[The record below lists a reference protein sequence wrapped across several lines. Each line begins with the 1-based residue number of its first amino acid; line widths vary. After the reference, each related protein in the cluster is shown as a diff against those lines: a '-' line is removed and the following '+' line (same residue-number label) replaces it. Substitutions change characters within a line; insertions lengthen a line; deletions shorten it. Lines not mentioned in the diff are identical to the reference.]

1 MHAADRVLTAK
12 LLPPRARRHTL
23 VRRRLQERLR
33 EVWEVPLT
41 IIQAGPGYGKTTA
54 LASFLAEQ
62 PHAQAWYS
70 IGEEDADPLP
80 FLLHLVH
87 ALRRVN
93 PLIGEK
99 ALSILQEGEGPSR
112 PWDLA
117 VEALINDMVFSAQP
131 ETLVVLDD
139 FHLVDQVSQICSMVE
154 HMVDHLPPQVHVIIS
169 SRRRPPLPGLAR
181 WRARADLLEITQ
193 DDLLFTPSEVEEL
206 FRDHYGWDLTA
217 DQVEA
222 LTRRTEGWIIALQ
235 LVWQG
240 LKKGSPLGE
249 VWSEQGG
256 SQDALFGYLAKEVL
270 DRQKPFVRRF
280 LLTTSV
286 LERLTPEAC
295 NALMEVENS
304 AQVLAELEENG
315 LFIAQVPE
323 RGYRYHQLFHQF
335 LQEQARKD
343 EAGWRDNHLKA
354 AAHFQAAGAREDAAV
369 HYLAA
374 GDADAAA
381 EALLAAARGL
391 LDSGRI
397 EQLLGLLS
405 RLPEAAVAERPT
417 LLLYWGDGLRLT
429 SRFDEAL
436 AYYERAAEAFRQQ
449 GDRVGLCRALAGQ
462 GQVYLDT
469 IQPGKADGLL
479 RQALALADGVSDAER
494 ATLMVLIAENE
505 TNLGRP
511 EHAARFAQM
520 AAQQRPLRDEFEI
533 RAHLRTG
540 RLAAGLGILERVARG
555 DPGSPARS
563 HREAPLLLSL
573 YAAIMGDHERALST
587 AEEGIALGRAKRSP
601 FVEAVG
607 YIRRG
612 HALQLNPIAPV
623 EEAAESYRTSIAMMD
638 RLNVVRGK
646 AESLA
651 GLSLLMGHRAGD
663 WAQSRRY
670 GQEGAEIAH
679 AAGDQWLYGY
689 LLLALGSSALVTDH
703 PGEADR
709 YLTKAEE
716 TLQQAGDACGL
727 STARIW
733 RAVLARRQ
741 GDWDAFDRHFGLA
754 LSAAE
759 GNGYG
764 FLFQRATLWGVRDQQ
779 ALIPLL
785 AEARQRGVQ
794 ADYAGW
800 LLSEM
805 GIANPELHP
814 GYTLR
819 IRTLGT
825 FTVYRGR
832 HEITAKEWQR
842 EKAKQLFQLLV
853 THRTQLLQREQIVEM
868 LWPGAEPATAYRDFK
883 VAMNALWSALEP
895 NRAARSGSFFVLRQG
910 SAYGLN
916 LTSGFWLD
924 ADEFANQVNRGL
936 SLMARGQHEDG
947 ARALRRGLDLYRGDY
962 LEALRYEDWCTEERE
977 RLQVL
982 YLRASEALAHHAVE
996 QGDYEA
1002 AIHLCDRII
1011 SRDRGWEEAY
1021 RLLMFSYYRLGNRSM
1036 ALRVY
1041 DRCVQNLQEELGIEP
1056 MPATRQLYERIRTSQ
1071 RD

>member
-405 RLPEAAVAERPT
+405 RLPEDAVAERPA

-679 AAGDQWLYGY
+679 AAGDLWLYGY

-741 GDWDAFDRHFGLA
+741 DDWDAFDRHFGLA

-895 NRAARSGSFFVLRQG
+895 NRAARSASFFVLRQG

>member
-1 MHAADRVLTAK
+1 MHAANRVLTAK

-405 RLPEAAVAERPT
+405 RLPEDAVAERPA

-679 AAGDQWLYGY
+679 AAGDLWLYGY

-741 GDWDAFDRHFGLA
+741 DDWDAFDRHFGLA

>member
-1 MHAADRVLTAK
+1 MRQ
-12 LLPPRARRHTL
+12 
-23 VRRRLQERLR
+23 RLQERLR

-62 PHAQAWYS
+62 PHASAWYS
-70 IGEEDADPLP
+70 IGEDDADPLP

-87 ALRRVN
+87 ALRMVN
-93 PLIGEK
+93 PLIGDK

-112 PWDLA
+112 PWHLA

-139 FHLVDQVSQICSMVE
+139 FHLVDGVPQICSMVE
-154 HMVDHLPPQVHVIIS
+154 HLVDHLPPQVHLIIS
-169 SRRRPPLPGLAR
+169 SRRRLPLPGLAR

-193 DDLLFTPSEVEEL
+193 EDLLFTSSEVEAL
-206 FRDHYGWDLTA
+206 FRDHYGWKLTEA
-217 DQVEA
+217 QVEA

-249 VWSEQGG
+249 VWSDQGG

-286 LERLTPEAC
+286 LERLTPEVC
-295 NALMEVENS
+295 NALMEIDNS
-304 AQVLAELEENG
+304 AQVLAELEDNG
-315 LFIAQVPE
+315 LFISQVPE

-343 EAGWRDNHLKA
+343 EETWRNNHLRA
-354 AAHFQAAGAREDAAV
+354 AAHYREAGAPEDAAV
-369 HYLAA
+369 HYMADGDFTAA
-374 GDADAAA
+374 ADALQ
-381 EALLAAARGL
+381 EAARGL
-391 LDSGRI
+391 LESGRI
-397 EQLLGLLS
+397 EVLLGLLN
-405 RLPEAAVAERPT
+405 RLPGDVVAERPA

-429 SRFDEAL
+429 SRFDEAV
-436 AYYERAAEAFRQQ
+436 AYYERAAEAFRRQ
-449 GDRVGLCRALAGQ
+449 GDRAGLSRALAGQ

-479 RQALALADGVSDAER
+479 RQALELADAVSEHER
-494 ATLMVLIAENE
+494 AALMALIAENE
-505 TNLGRP
+505 TNWGRP

-520 AAQQRPLRDEFEI
+520 AAQQRPLREDFEI
-533 RAHLRTG
+533 RVHLRTG
-540 RLAAGLGILERVARG
+540 RLQAGLGILERVARA
-555 DPGSPARS
+555 DADSPARS

-573 YAAIMGDHERALST
+573 FTAIMGDHERAQVS
-587 AEEGIALGRAKRSP
+587 AEEGIALGQAKGSP

-607 YIRRG
+607 YIRMG
-612 HALQLNPIAPV
+612 HALQLNPIASV
-623 EEAAESYRTSIAMMD
+623 DEAARSYRTAIEMMD
-638 RLNVVRGK
+638 RMNVIRGK
-646 AESLA
+646 SEPLA
-651 GLSLLMGHRAGD
+651 GLALLMGHRAGD
-663 WAQSRRY
+663 WAQARRY
-670 GQEGAEIAH
+670 GQEAAEIAH
-679 AAGDQWLYGY
+679 TARDLWFYGY
-689 LLLALGSSALVTDH
+689 SLLALGSSALVTDH
-703 PGEADR
+703 GDEAGR
-709 YLTKAEE
+709 YLAEAEE
-716 TLQQAGDACGL
+716 TLRQAGDACGL
-727 STARIW
+727 ATARIW
-733 RAVLARRQ
+733 RALLARRHE
-741 GDWDAFDRHFGLA
+741 DWDAFDRHFGLA
-754 LSAAE
+754 LSSAE
-759 GNGYG
+759 ANGYG
-764 FLFQRATLWGVRDQQ
+764 FLFQRATLWGVRDPQV
-779 ALIPLL
+779 LVPLL

-825 FTVYRGR
+825 FAVYRGR
-832 HEITAKEWQR
+832 HEITAREWQR

-853 THRTQLLQREQIVEM
+853 THRTQVLQKEQIIEM
-868 LWPGAEPATAYRDFK
+868 LWPGADPATAYRDFK

-916 LTSGFWLD
+916 LASGFWLD
-924 ADEFANQVNRGL
+924 ADEFAKQVNRGL
-936 SLMARGQHEDG
+936 SLMARGQHEAG
-947 ARALRRGLDLYRGDY
+947 ARALRRGLDLYQGDY

-982 YLRASEALAHHAVE
+982 YLRATEALAHHAVE
-996 QGDYEA
+996 KGDYEA

-1011 SRDRGWEEAY
+1011 ARDRGWEEAY
-1021 RLLMFSYYRLGNRSM
+1021 RLLMFSYYRLGNRAM

-1041 DRCVQNLQEELGIEP
+1041 DRCVQNLAEELGIEP
-1056 MPATRQLYERIRTSQ
+1056 AQATRQLYERIRTNQ

>member
-1 MHAADRVLTAK
+1 
-12 LLPPRARRHTL
+12 

-62 PHAQAWYS
+62 QHASAWYS
-70 IGEEDADPLP
+70 VGEDDADPLS

-93 PLIGEK
+93 PLIGDK
-99 ALSILQEGEGPSR
+99 ALSVLQEGEGPSR
-112 PWDLA
+112 PWHVA
-117 VEALINDMVFSAQP
+117 VEELINDMVFSDQP
-131 ETLVVLDD
+131 ETLIVLDD
-139 FHLVDQVSQICSMVE
+139 FHLVDAVPQICSMVE
-154 HMVDHLPPQVHVIIS
+154 HMVDHLPPQVHLIIS

-193 DDLLFTPSEVEEL
+193 DDLLFRPSEVEAL
-206 FRDHYGWDLTA
+206 FRDHYGWDLTS
-217 DQVEA
+217 DQVTA

-249 VWSEQGG
+249 VWSDQGG

-295 NALMEVENS
+295 NALMEVDNS

-315 LFIAQVPE
+315 LFISQVPE

-343 EAGWRDNHLKA
+343 QAVWRQNHLRA
-354 AAHFQAAGAREDAAV
+354 AAHFHETGEPEEAAV

-374 GDADAAA
+374 GDAAAA
-381 EALLAAARGL
+381 ADALLEAARGL

-397 EQLLGLLS
+397 EVLLSLLS
-405 RLPEAAVAERPT
+405 RLPESVVSQRPA

-436 AYYERAAEAFRQQ
+436 AYYERAAVAFRDR
-449 GDRVGLCRALAGQ
+449 GDRVGLCRALIGQ

-479 RQALALADGVSDAER
+479 RQALELADAVSDAER
-494 ATLMVLIAENE
+494 ATLMALIAENE
-505 TNLGRP
+505 TNSGRP

-520 AAQQRPLRDEFEI
+520 AAQQRPLRDEFEV

-540 RLAAGLGILERVARG
+540 RLAAGLGILERLARADRG
-555 DPGSPARS
+555 RPARS

-573 YAAIMGDHERALST
+573 FAAIMGDHERSQVS
-587 AEEGIALGRAKRSP
+587 AEEGIALGQAKGSP

-607 YIRRG
+607 HIRLG
-612 HALQLNPIAPV
+612 HALQLNPIASV
-623 EEAAESYRTSIAMMD
+623 EEAARSYRTSIEMMD

-646 AESLA
+646 SEPLA
-651 GLSLLMGHRAGD
+651 GLALLMGHRAGD
-663 WAQSRRY
+663 WNQARRY

-679 AAGDQWLYGY
+679 AARDLWFFGY
-689 LLLALGSSALVTDH
+689 SLLALGVSAFVTDH
-703 PGEADR
+703 PDEADR
-709 YLTKAEE
+709 YLTEAEN

-727 STARIW
+727 ATARIW
-733 RAVLARRQ
+733 RALLARRQ
-741 GDWDAFDRHFGLA
+741 EDWDAFDRHFGLA
-754 LSAAE
+754 LAAAE
-759 GNGYG
+759 ANGYG
-764 FLFQRATLWGVRDQQ
+764 FLFQRPTLWGVRDPQV
-779 ALIPLL
+779 LIPLL
-785 AEARQRGVQ
+785 AEARQRGVKP
-794 ADYAGW
+794 DYAGW

-805 GIANPELHP
+805 GITNPELHP
-814 GYTLR
+814 GFTLR

-825 FTVYRGR
+825 FAVYRGR

-853 THRTQLLQREQIVEM
+853 THRTQLLQKEQIIEM
-868 LWPGAEPATAYRDFK
+868 LWPGADPSTAYRDFK

-936 SLMARGQHEDG
+936 TLMSRGQHEDG
-947 ARALRRGLDLYRGDY
+947 ARALRRGLDLYQGDY
-962 LEALRYEDWCTEERE
+962 LEALRYEDWCIEEWE

-982 YLRASEALAHHAVE
+982 YLRATEALAHYAVE
-996 QGDYEA
+996 RGDYEG

-1011 SRDRGWEEAY
+1011 ARDRGWEEAY
-1021 RLLMFSYYRLGNRSM
+1021 RLLMFSYYRLGNRAM
-1036 ALRVY
+1036 ALRVF
-1041 DRCVQNLQEELGIEP
+1041 DRCVQNLAEELGIEP
-1056 MPATRQLYERIRTSQ
+1056 APATRQLYERVRSSQ